1 MENIERFIEE
11 YRRQLPVAVAK
22 YVDDYPWAKP
32 GAPGALTTDIVADR
46 MAAAIR
52 KGSYNHNSHAFR
64 LTCKALG
71 FKHTKT
77 AIEQFIGRR

>member
-1 MENIERFIEE
+1 MTNIERFIAT
-11 YRRQLPVAVAK
+11 YREQLPVAVAK
-22 YVDDYPWAKP
+22 YPDDYPWAKP
-32 GAPGALTTDIVADR
+32 GALAIETVADR

-52 KGSYNHNSHAFR
+52 AGSYNHDGHAFR

-71 FKHTKT
+71 FKHTRT